1 MHACIIIIYR
11 YVPFSNIHYTYAM
24 CKVYISFMN
33 KKLAWSYLRD
43 IFKCPIKIGR
53 KFLNALKMLFSR
65 VTHKNMFFIRC
76 MKVSLPLAMRL
87 VVCVVSNFLIEKTE
101 QILDRHFSIFLFFF
115 FGNNG
120 NSKKKKMATTLLSIG
135 WLETVMPFC
144 SENNILAVK

>member
-1 MHACIIIIYR
+1 MLHKEITIYTHIFMHACIIIIYR

-76 MKVSLPLAMRL
+76 MKVSLPLATRL

-115 FGNNG
+115 FLVIMVIA
-120 NSKKKKMATTLLSIG
+120 KKKWQQLYYPLVG
-135 WLETVMPFC
+135 
-144 SENNILAVK
+144 